1 MRASRLL
8 SILMHLQAHG
18 RVSAQALAEKAG
30 VSVRTVYRDIDHLS
44 ASGVPIT
51 VERGAAGGFELLDGW
66 RTRLTGFTPS
76 EAQAVFMAGA
86 PGAAAQLGLGDAAAS
101 AQLKLLAAMPPEWQA
116 DARRVSSRFHLDP
129 AGWYQSTSNVN
140 HLPEVAQAVWS
151 ERRLDIRYDSWKAL
165 VERRIE
171 PLGLVMKAGQWYV
184 VANAAGDPRTYK
196 LSNILEIKVRAE
208 TFKRPR
214 HFDLARHWAA
224 SIARFEA
231 GPYHAAAVGP

>member
-76 EAQAVFMAGA
+76 EAQAGVMAGGPGGAAPPRPGGPAAPAPPERPPAVAPRGAGA
-86 PGAAAQLGLGDAAAS
+86 PA
-101 AQLKLLAAMPPEWQA
+101 P
-116 DARRVSSRFHLDP
+116 RRFP
-129 AGWYQSTSNVN
+129 F
-140 HLPEVAQAVWS
+140 LP
-151 ERRLDIRYDSWKAL
+151 L
-165 VERRIE
+165 
-171 PLGLVMKAGQWYV
+171 P
-184 VANAAGDPRTYK
+184 
-196 LSNILEIKVRAE
+196 
-208 TFKRPR
+208 
-214 HFDLARHWAA
+214 
-224 SIARFEA
+224 
-231 GPYHAAAVGP
+231 